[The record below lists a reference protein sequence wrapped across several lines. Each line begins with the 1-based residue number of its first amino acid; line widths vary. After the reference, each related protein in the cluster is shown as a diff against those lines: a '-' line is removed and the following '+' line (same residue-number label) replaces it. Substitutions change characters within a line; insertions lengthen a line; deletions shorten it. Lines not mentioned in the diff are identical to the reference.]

1 MDKEKKKQLMVKIG
15 CVLASFC
22 LWLYVY
28 YSENPVIEKEIKRI
42 PVELLNEDKLRQ
54 YNKVLYDDQEY
65 YVSII
70 VEATESV
77 MRQVKPS
84 DFKVEVDLDSINP
97 KSGMNTYIYKIVES
111 PENVSISQRTQ
122 IFINIKLDE
131 LVSEKFD
138 VKVDLKGTPK
148 EGFYAN
154 TPEISLDDVTVE
166 GAQRYIKTIKNIIA
180 EVNVKDVEKDV
191 KQKATLK
198 AVDMNG
204 EIIEDITIEPQ
215 EVQVTVPIGST
226 KEVPIEVERI
236 GSLDSKL
243 KIKDIKLETST
254 VKIKGEKQAVN
265 NVTLIKTEPLDL
277 TSITGN
283 TVLELNLNVPE
294 NVTVDTNMTTVK
306 VNIEVEKS
314 IERQISSE
322 VEIRNLNEKYIAEL
336 SNNNVV
342 VTVKGS
348 ENSMKVLDYKYLEV
362 YVDLANLE
370 DGEHIVPIQTRF
382 TGNFDVE
389 IVNIDI
395 NPITVIIKSAED
407 TKVDGEIEDTEDTKE
422 NKDNNV

>member
-15 CVLASFC
+15 CILASFC
-22 LWLYVY
+22 LWLYVS
-28 YSENPVIEKEIKRI
+28 YSENPVIEREIKKI
-42 PVELLNEDKLRQ
+42 PVTLLNEDKLRQ

-77 MRQVKPS
+77 MRQVKSS

-97 KSGMNTYIYKIVES
+97 KSGMNTYIYKIIES

-154 TPEISLDDVTVE
+154 TPEISLDNVTVE
-166 GAQRYIKTIKNIIA
+166 GAQRHIKTIKNVVA
-180 EVNVKDVEKDV
+180 EVNVKDVDKDV
-191 KQKATLK
+191 KQKVKLK

-204 EIIEDITIEPQ
+204 ETIDDIIIEPE

-226 KEVPIEVERI
+226 KEVPIEIEKI

-243 KIKDIKLETST
+243 KIKSIKLEVDT
-254 VKIKGEKQAVN
+254 VKIKGEKQTVN
-265 NVTLIKTEPLDL
+265 NVTSIKTEHLDL

-283 TVLELNLNVPE
+283 TVVELNLDIPE
-294 NVTVDTNMTTVK
+294 NITIDNNMTTVK

-322 VEIRNLNEKYIAEL
+322 IKIRNLNEKYTAEL
-336 SNNNVV
+336 SNKSVV

-348 ENSMKVLDYKYLEV
+348 EDSMRALDYKYLES
-362 YVDLANLE
+362 YVDLVNLE
-370 DGEHIVPIQTRF
+370 EGEHIVPIQTRF

-395 NPITVIIKSAED
+395 NPITVTIKSADD
-407 TKVDGEIEDTEDTKE
+407 TKVDGETEDTEE
-422 NKDNNV
+422 NNGNNV